1 MNRNYNQYDDDSDY
15 IFYDTNDDSSYSD
28 DLIYEDN
35 NNDFKNIDSVEYD
48 NYNNYDYN
56 SNYTY
61 DASKDNDNYDYDY
74 DYAYEDDSTDDYK
87 ENNILFENRTKI
99 VTGIIIVTILL
110 LIAWI
115 TPQFI
120 NRNKK
125 TTSEVTLTKKIDTE
139 SDMSKLK
146 QAALKYYEE
155 NSVPANVNETN
166 KLSLK
171 ELLDKK
177 LIKNI
182 SSSYNKKKSYIKL
195 TKLED
200 DFLLEIQLVKD
211 KVIKKEEYYINNYSY
226 CTSTYL
232 CEKEDIMDPNQSLDS
247 SEDEE
252 TVEVENTESGDS
264 DTANYQYEYSK
275 TENGKLSDWS
285 SWSDY
290 SKTSCTTKAIT
301 CKSDDFNCLSE
312 TKLYNRKEK
321 LGTTSK
327 QYNTSRNSYT
337 FISQEI
343 IKGCP
348 NYDYAKVNNVYYKTS
363 SINQFT
369 SIGTFSTASPTNHGA
384 WTYLGRKT
392 YQTPPSDS
400 IKTRYVFVDSE
411 RYCENCSSSPSY
423 TYDMYQFNGN
433 LQIVNNINAE
443 CPKQKNQRNIPTY
456 NISYQSVSVN
466 RTETL
471 YGTVCYKS
479 ERTRKITKQGKTK
492 TTWSNYD
499 NEKLLNSGY
508 TYTGNKKER

>member
-1 MNRNYNQYDDDSDY
+1 MNRNYNQYDDDNDY

-35 NNDFKNIDSVEYD
+35 NSDFQNIENVEYD
-48 NYNNYDYN
+48 NDNDYN
-56 SNYTY
+56 YNDEYVY
-61 DASKDNDNYDYDY
+61 DTSTNDDSYDYDY
-74 DYAYEDDSTDDYK
+74 NYNDEYQEKSS
-87 ENNILFENRTKI
+87 LLENRTKI
-99 VTGIIIVTILL
+99 IIGITIATVLLFIV
-110 LIAWI
+110 WI
-115 TPQFI
+115 VPQFI
-120 NRNKK
+120 NHNKQNNSQVSLIKK
-125 TTSEVTLTKKIDTE
+125 TDIE
-139 SDMSKLK
+139 SDFTKLK
-146 QAALKYYEE
+146 QTALKYYEE
-155 NSVPANVNETN
+155 NVVPVNVDETT
-166 KLSLK
+166 KSSLK

-177 LIKNI
+177 LIKNMNT
-182 SSSYNKKKSYIKL
+182 SYNKKKSYIKL
-195 TKLED
+195 TKQDE
-200 DFLLEIQLVKD
+200 DFLLEIKLVKD
-211 KVIKKEEYYINNYSY
+211 DVTKKKEYHVNNYSY

-232 CEKEDIMDPNQSLDS
+232 CEKEDIMDPNPSLDS
-247 SEDEE
+247 SDEE
-252 TVEVENTESGDS
+252 ETAEVENTESGDS
-264 DTANYQYEYSK
+264 DTENYKYEYSK

-285 SWSDY
+285 SWSQY
-290 SKTSCTTKAIT
+290 VKTSCTTATVT
-301 CKSDDFNCLSE
+301 CKDDDFNCLSE

-321 LGTTSK
+321 LGATTK

-337 FISQEI
+337 FIRQEN

-348 NYDYAKVNNVYYKTS
+348 NYDYAKINNVYYKTAS
-363 SINQFT
+363 SNQFT

-384 WTYLGRKT
+384 WIYLGRKT

-423 TYDMYQFNGN
+423 TYDMYQFNSN

-492 TTWSNYD
+492 TTWSNYND
-499 NEKLLNSGY
+499 GKLLNDGY

>member
-35 NNDFKNIDSVEYD
+35 NNNFQNTDPVEYA
-48 NYNNYDYN
+48 NYNDYDYTYDTSIENDSNNYDYN
-56 SNYTY
+56 Y
-61 DASKDNDNYDYDY
+61 D
-74 DYAYEDDSTDDYK
+74 YEDDNTDDYK
-87 ENNILFENRTKI
+87 ESNILFENRTKI
-99 VTGIIIVTILL
+99 VTGIVVVIILL
-110 LIAWI
+110 LIVWI
-115 TPQFI
+115 TPQFV
-120 NRNKK
+120 NNSKK
-125 TTSEVTLTKKIDTE
+125 TTSEVTLTKKTDTE
-139 SDMSKLK
+139 SDISKLK

-155 NSVPANVNETN
+155 NIVPVNVNDAN
-166 KLSLK
+166 KLTLK

-182 SSSYNKKKSYIKL
+182 SSSYNNKKSYIKL

-211 KVIKKEEYYINNYSY
+211 KIIKKKEYHINNYSY
-226 CTSTYL
+226 CSSTYL
-232 CEKEDIMDPNQSLDS
+232 CEEEDIMDPNPSIES
-247 SEDEE
+247 SDAEE

-264 DTANYQYEYSK
+264 DTENYQYEYSK
-275 TENGKLSDWS
+275 NENGKLSDWS
-285 SWSDY
+285 IWSNY
-290 SKTSCTTKAIT
+290 SKTNCTTKAIT
-301 CKSDDFNCLSE
+301 CKNDDFNCLSE
-312 TKLYNRKEK
+312 TKLYNRKEQ
-321 LGTTSK
+321 LGTTTR
-327 QYNTSRNSYT
+327 QYNASRNSYT
-337 FISQEI
+337 FIKQET

-348 NYDYAKVNNVYYKTS
+348 NYDYAKINNVYYKTAS
-363 SINQFT
+363 FNQFT
-369 SIGTFSTASPTNHGA
+369 SLGTFSISSPTNHGA

-392 YQTPPSDS
+392 YQTPPSDN

-423 TYDMYQFNGN
+423 TYDVYQFNGN
-433 LQIVNNINAE
+433 LQTVNNINAE
-443 CPKQKNQRNIPTY
+443 CQKQKIQRNIPIY
-456 NISYQSVSVN
+456 NISYQSISVN

-499 NEKLLNSGY
+499 DEKLLNSGY

>member
-1 MNRNYNQYDDDSDY
+1 MNRNYNQYDDDNDY

-35 NNDFKNIDSVEYD
+35 NNDFQNVDPVEYA
-48 NYNNYDYN
+48 NYNDYDYN
-56 SNYTY
+56 SDYTY
-61 DASKDNDNYDYDY
+61 DTSIDSDNDNYDYDY
-74 DYAYEDDSTDDYK
+74 EDDSTDNYK
-87 ENNILFENRTKI
+87 ESNILFENRTKI
-99 VTGIIIVTILL
+99 VTGIVIVIILL
-110 LIAWI
+110 LIVWI
-115 TPQFI
+115 TPQFV
-120 NRNKK
+120 NKSKK
-125 TTSEVTLTKKIDTE
+125 TTSEVTLTKKTDTE
-139 SDMSKLK
+139 SDISKLK

-155 NSVPANVNETN
+155 NVVPTNVNETN

-171 ELLDKK
+171 DLLDIK
-177 LIKNI
+177 LVKNI

-200 DFLLEIQLVKD
+200 DFLLEIELVKD
-211 KVIKKEEYYINNYSY
+211 KVIKKKEYHINNYSY

-232 CEKEDIMDPNQSLDS
+232 CEKEDIMDPNPTIDS
-247 SEDEE
+247 SNNEE

-327 QYNTSRNSYT
+327 QYNASRNSFA
-337 FISQEI
+337 FINQEI

-348 NYDYAKVNNVYYKTS
+348 NYDYAKINNVYYKTAS
-363 SINQFT
+363 SNQFT
-369 SIGTFSTASPTNHGA
+369 SIGTFSTSSPTSHGA

-392 YQTPPSDS
+392 YQTPPSDG

-433 LQIVNNINAE
+433 LQAVNNINAE
-443 CPKQKNQRNIPTY
+443 CPKQKVQRNIPTY
-456 NISYQSVSVN
+456 NISSQTVSVN

-479 ERTRKITKQGKTK
+479 ERTRKVTKQGKTK
-492 TTWSNYD
+492 KTLSNYN
-499 NEKLLNSGY
+499 NEKLLNDGY

>member
-1 MNRNYNQYDDDSDY
+1 MNRNYNQYDDDNDY

-35 NNDFKNIDSVEYD
+35 NSDFQNIENVEYD
-48 NYNNYDYN
+48 NDNDYN
-56 SNYTY
+56 YNDEYVY
-61 DASKDNDNYDYDY
+61 DTSTNDDSYDYDY
-74 DYAYEDDSTDDYK
+74 NYNDEYQEKSS
-87 ENNILFENRTKI
+87 LLENRTKI
-99 VTGIIIVTILL
+99 IIGITIATVLLFIV
-110 LIAWI
+110 WI
-115 TPQFI
+115 VPQFI
-120 NRNKK
+120 NHNKQNNSQVSLIKK
-125 TTSEVTLTKKIDTE
+125 TDIE
-139 SDMSKLK
+139 SDFTKLK
-146 QAALKYYEE
+146 QTALKYYEE
-155 NSVPANVNETN
+155 NVVPVNVDETT
-166 KLSLK
+166 KSSLK

-177 LIKNI
+177 LIKNMNT
-182 SSSYNKKKSYIKL
+182 SYNKKKSYIKL
-195 TKLED
+195 TKQDE
-200 DFLLEIQLVKD
+200 DFLLEIKLVKD
-211 KVIKKEEYYINNYSY
+211 DVTKKKEYHVNNYSY

-232 CEKEDIMDPNQSLDS
+232 CEKEDIMDLNPSLDS
-247 SEDEE
+247 SDEE
-252 TVEVENTESGDS
+252 ETAEVENTESGDS
-264 DTANYQYEYSK
+264 DTENYKYEYSK

-285 SWSDY
+285 SWSQY
-290 SKTSCTTKAIT
+290 VKTSCTTATVT
-301 CKSDDFNCLSE
+301 CKGDDFNCLSE

-321 LGTTSK
+321 LGATTK

-337 FISQEI
+337 FIRQEN

-348 NYDYAKVNNVYYKTS
+348 NYDYAKINNVYYKTAS
-363 SINQFT
+363 SNQFT

-384 WTYLGRKT
+384 WIYLGRKT

-423 TYDMYQFNGN
+423 TYDMYQFNSN

-492 TTWSNYD
+492 TTWSNYND
-499 NEKLLNSGY
+499 GKLLNDGY